1 MGIEKMAIRLGA
13 VTAGACSVTSLLRAN
28 AIDSNMLTSAKSI
41 LVIACAHSRAAL
53 DSKNLQVKQNDT
65 MATYEKVRAISREL
79 TTTLESQGYSALAI
93 PPFLPMDMSDGKYGM
108 VGSVDLRRA
117 AVEAGIGTY
126 GKSGLVL
133 VEGFGPRVRLGAVLT
148 SAPLKPTRKKI
159 ASLCPEKCRVCLSG
173 CPGKALL
180 GNGKVDKRACGRVIF
195 QFGLRGMIKFVGEM
209 IEAPAE
215 KKAELLKSY
224 PFRELWQ
231 TLASGNYYYCF
242 ECQGL
247 CPIGSK
253 GNTPGIPVRRPRSP
267 KSRLPTGR
275 RATSLA
281 KGGERD

>member
-1 MGIEKMAIRLGA
+1 MEIEKMAIRLGA
-13 VTAGACSVTSLLRAN
+13 VVAGVSSVASLVKAN
-28 AIDSNMLTSAKSI
+28 AIDSNILPSVKAI

-65 MATYEKVRAISREL
+65 MATYEKVRSISKEL
-79 TTTLESQGYSALAI
+79 AMTLEGQGYSALAI

-117 AVEAGIGTY
+117 AVEAGIGSY

-133 VEGFGPRVRLGAVLT
+133 VKGFGPRVRIGAVLT
-148 SAPLKPTRKKI
+148 SAPLKPTKKKV
-159 ASLCPEKCRVCLSG
+159 ASLCPEKCGVCLSG
-173 CPGKALL
+173 CPGKALP
-180 GNGKVDKRACGRVIF
+180 GKGEVDKRACGRVIF
-195 QFGLRGMIKFVGEM
+195 QYGLRGMIKFVGEM
-209 IEAPAE
+209 IEASAE

-247 CPIGSK
+247 CPIGK
-253 GNTPGIPVRRPRSP
+253 RG
-267 KSRLPTGR
+267 K
-275 RATSLA
+275 
-281 KGGERD
+281 

>member
-1 MGIEKMAIRLGA
+1 MEIEKMAIRLGA
-13 VTAGACSVTSLLRAN
+13 VAAGVSSVATLSKAN
-28 AIDSNMLTSAKSI
+28 AVDSNIMVSAKTI
-41 LVIACAHSRAAL
+41 LVIACSHSRAAL

-79 TTTLESQGYSALAI
+79 AMTLECQGYSALAI

-133 VEGFGPRVRLGAVLT
+133 VKGFGPRVRLGAVLT
-148 SAPLKPTRKKI
+148 SAPLKPTRKKV
-159 ASLCPEKCRVCLSG
+159 ASLCPEKCQVCLLG
-173 CPGKALL
+173 CPGKALS
-180 GNGKVDKRACGRVIF
+180 GKGKVDKQGCGRVIF

-209 IEAPAE
+209 IEASAE

-247 CPIGSK
+247 CPIGK
-253 GNTPGIPVRRPRSP
+253 QR
-267 KSRLPTGR
+267 
-275 RATSLA
+275 
-281 KGGERD
+281 E